1 MNLPIYRLV
10 INEEE
15 TSGVDY
21 VALVDDPAILKNWV
35 AFKNQEFESYT
46 DYPKEASENAKIALR
61 WAEENGWGD
70 CGTAVGKARANQ
82 LANREPITRDTIA
95 RMAAFERHRENSKK
109 ELGDG
114 CGRLMWLAWGGD
126 AGIEWAQR
134 KLKQIDK
141 EKMFA
146 ESKVSF
152 DYDETLSTAK
162 GKEMAKRLIEQGA
175 TVYIISARS
184 DKEGMLN
191 TAKELGI
198 PESRVYATGS
208 NKAKVEKIKELG
220 ISKHYD
226 NNADVVN
233 ELGDQGEKFIKPS
246 KNERE
251 DEFIPRCISYVV
263 NEGKDTEQATAIC
276 YSIWKEEHKSQM
288 QVHDEEKK
296 VLAGPLMIADLPIY
310 REDKKLGQ
318 YYVLFDRKT
327 IEQICIKYHY
337 QQNNK
342 NVNLMHDP
350 NQKVEGVFMFNDFII
365 DRKIGVMP
373 PKGYESLPDGSW
385 FGFYKVENPE
395 VWTKVKNGEIRGF
408 SVEGI
413 FEHQFIV
420 EKEETQIEALMER
433 FKRLRNKLANMQ

>member
-46 DYPKEASENAKIALR
+46 DYPKQASENAKIALR

-134 KLKQIDK
+134 KLEQIDK
-141 EKMFA
+141 EKF
-146 ESKVSF
+146 V
-152 DYDETLSTAK
+152 
-162 GKEMAKRLIEQGA
+162 
-175 TVYIISARS
+175 
-184 DKEGMLN
+184 
-191 TAKELGI
+191 
-198 PESRVYATGS
+198 
-208 NKAKVEKIKELG
+208 
-220 ISKHYD
+220 
-226 NNADVVN
+226 
-233 ELGDQGEKFIKPS
+233 KPS
-246 KNERE
+246 KGERE
-251 DEFIPRCISYVV
+251 NEFIPRCISTLID
-263 NEGKDTEQATAIC
+263 EGKDQEQAAAIC
-276 YSIWKEEHKSQM
+276 YSVWKEEHKNEM
-288 QVHDEEKK
+288 QIHDEEKR

-433 FKRLRNKLANMQ
+433 FKRLRNKLANML